1 MPIMFTPIQSYDVTR
16 SLILQASQEGLS
28 DLDVLRELNLVNS
41 LKVNTK
47 TFAMVTAYQISFKG
61 LKVTSLP

>member
-1 MPIMFTPIQSYDVTR
+1 MPIMFTSIDSYAVTR